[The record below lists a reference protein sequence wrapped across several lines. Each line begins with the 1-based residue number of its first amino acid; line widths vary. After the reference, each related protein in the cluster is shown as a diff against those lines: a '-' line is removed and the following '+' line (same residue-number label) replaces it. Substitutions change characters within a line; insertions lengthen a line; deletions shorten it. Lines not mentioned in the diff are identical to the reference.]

1 MDAITDKTA
10 KAKFSVTLDA
20 VCKNHTPVIIT
31 RQDDEPVV
39 LISLE
44 DYNRLQETAY
54 LLGNP
59 ANAKRLRASVNDAE
73 AGKTVSVGLDA
84 L

>member
-1 MDAITDKTA
+1 MEAISEKTA
-10 KAKFSVTLDA
+10 RNKFSEALDT
-20 VCKNHTPVIIT
+20 VCNDHTPVIIT
-31 RQDDEPVV
+31 REDDAAVV

-44 DYNRLQETAY
+44 DYNQMQETLY

-59 ANAKRLRASVNDAE
+59 ANAEHIRASMAEIE
-73 AGKTVSVGLDA
+73 AGRTIPVSLDS